1 MLHVYIQK
9 ESMKCLY
16 QLQVVSP
23 PDLVQSRCL
32 LTLFMS
38 AHLRLGSV
46 QQLQTQGR
54 GERETQG
61 WETEGEGRGKVRGGQ
76 EGRGKTIKGK

>member
-1 MLHVYIQK
+1 MGRSAKSVRQ
-9 ESMKCLY
+9 ESVNTFVSVDT
-16 QLQVVSP
+16 LQVVSP
-23 PDLVQSRCL
+23 PDLIQSCCL

-54 GERETQG
+54 GE
-61 WETEGEGRGKVRGGQ
+61 TEREGRGKVRGGQ
-76 EGRGKTIKGK
+76 EGQGKTIEL